1 MWLRSAKFIL
11 VPMVALL
18 VSYAACAEHEA
29 APRPLPT
36 GPPIVVVE
44 FRSELLW
51 APRFLLY
58 RDGTAI
64 GTTAR
69 DIQAAIKTH
78 TPLTMRH
85 ARLTDRERD
94 DLVRAVQNV
103 LRNGGTT
110 RYRVE
115 RASDIPHYV
124 LSADA
129 PGTIE
134 VSGRIE
140 GLRGWLNRRALPPSV
155 RALFGTALGMA
166 WGHQPWPVAQLAV
179 RLKPWTARKPAQEC
193 STGRTF
199 PFITKSGQALVIGMD
214 AAESDLFR
222 WFGRCTYVGVAGGQW
237 EYSGYEP
244 IVPGWSPFS
253 QRN

>member
-11 VPMVALL
+11 VPMVTLL
-18 VSYAACAEHEA
+18 ISYAACAEHEA

-58 RDGTAI
+58 RAGTAI

-69 DIQAAIKTH
+69 DVQAAIKTH

-103 LRNGGTT
+103 LQNGGTT

-140 GLRGWLNRRALPPSV
+140 GLRGWLNRRALPPQCSSV
-155 RALFGTALGMA
+155 VRDGTWHGVGPSTLAGRATRRSAEAVDSKEASAGMQHRANVSVHHKVRPGT
-166 WGHQPWPVAQLAV
+166 GHRYGRGRKRPVPLV
-179 RLKPWTARKPAQEC
+179 R
-193 STGRTF
+193 
-199 PFITKSGQALVIGMD
+199 
-214 AAESDLFR
+214 
-222 WFGRCTYVGVAGGQW
+222 
-237 EYSGYEP
+237 
-244 IVPGWSPFS
+244 
-253 QRN
+253 

>member
-18 VSYAACAEHEA
+18 ISYAACAEHEA

-85 ARLTDRERD
+85 ARLTHGERFRSSQVRPGTGHRYGRGRKRPVP
-94 DLVRAVQNV
+94 LVR
-103 LRNGGTT
+103 
-110 RYRVE
+110 
-115 RASDIPHYV
+115 
-124 LSADA
+124 
-129 PGTIE
+129 
-134 VSGRIE
+134 
-140 GLRGWLNRRALPPSV
+140 
-155 RALFGTALGMA
+155 
-166 WGHQPWPVAQLAV
+166 
-179 RLKPWTARKPAQEC
+179 
-193 STGRTF
+193 
-199 PFITKSGQALVIGMD
+199 
-214 AAESDLFR
+214 
-222 WFGRCTYVGVAGGQW
+222 
-237 EYSGYEP
+237 
-244 IVPGWSPFS
+244 
-253 QRN
+253 